1 MVPICC
7 VCVCVC
13 ACVCVHACVCMRAQ
27 AHVCG
32 CTWNHPRQHVAI
44 IVFAVDVF
52 SSLATDNTA
61 LAGYVLLLLPVM
73 KLRMWHTKQNSQV
86 GELFGKCGFR
96 CWKALLKDTNIQNR
110 TAKWESYLA
119 SVALGVERL
128 YWRTLTYKTEQPSGR
143 GIWQVWLNVLKGF
156 TEGTAV
162 SLREGLNRWVQLMG
176 SCVHPGF

>member
-7 VCVCVC
+7 VCVCVR
-13 ACVCVHACVCMRAQ
+13 ACVCM
-27 AHVCG
+27 HVCA
-32 CTWNHPRQHVAI
+32 CVRKRTSVAVHEI
-44 IVFAVDVF
+44 IRGSMSPLLF
-52 SSLATDNTA
+52 
-61 LAGYVLLLLPVM
+61 LLLMCFPPWQLTTLHWLVM
-73 KLRMWHTKQNSQV
+73 FYYFCQSWS
-86 GELFGKCGFR
+86 CA
-96 CWKALLKDTNIQNR
+96 CDIQNR